1 MELRFHRELY
11 TQDGI
16 QSAVAAFADFL
27 DLELQ
32 SDSQDVFI
40 VKLQGEVPE
49 QTFLEFQNY
58 ALGASI
64 EGM

>member
-16 QSAVAAFADFL
+16 QSAVAAFTDFL
-27 DLELQ
+27 DLEFH
-32 SDSQDVFI
+32 SSSEDVFI
-40 VKLQGEVPE
+40 VKLEGEVPDE
-49 QTFLEFQNY
+49 ALLEFQNY

-64 EGM
+64 EGI